1 MGTLGGGA
9 VVDIPS
15 IDARLVAI
23 EPGDEPSSLHEAGGV
38 IRAVVVGGGIWAGL
52 LFALWP
58 G

>member
-9 VVDIPS
+9 VVDAQS
-15 IDARLVAI
+15 IDPRLVAI

-38 IRAVVVGGGIWAGL
+38 IRAAMVGSGIWAGL
-52 LFALWP
+52 LFAFWP

>member
-9 VVDIPS
+9 VVDAQSMDP
-15 IDARLVAI
+15 RLVAI
-23 EPGDEPSSLHEAGGV
+23 EPGDEASRLHEAGGV

-58 G
+58 S

>member
-9 VVDIPS
+9 VVDAQSMDP
-15 IDARLVAI
+15 RLVAI
-23 EPGDEPSSLHEAGGV
+23 EASDEASSLHEAGGV

-58 G
+58 S